1 MIFTHFKICYS
12 KAEKEHQKNLIYM
25 ICSNLPNSYAP
36 YLHLFLGGHVGDEP
50 QTEPLKTKLKMD
62 ADSKKLDAVA
72 KAALESLLQAKDQLA
87 QPLPY

>member
-1 MIFTHFKICYS
+1 M
-12 KAEKEHQKNLIYM
+12 
-25 ICSNLPNSYAP
+25 
-36 YLHLFLGGHVGDEP
+36 GDEP

>member
-1 MIFTHFKICYS
+1 
-12 KAEKEHQKNLIYM
+12 
-25 ICSNLPNSYAP
+25 
-36 YLHLFLGGHVGDEP
+36 VGDEP
-50 QTEPLKTKLKMD
+50 QTEPLKTKLKMG